1 MNNPLIKQQEQY
13 NKITDLVNLIK
24 NNPDPRELKRALAI
38 KMSIE
43 RQSDEIIAQILGVSK
58 SFIRDWKKAFKAEG
72 IAGIK
77 LGYQGAKGKLM
88 SEQRIEIIEWLKKK
102 TTGI

>member
-1 MNNPLIKQQEQY
+1 MNNPLIKQQEEY

-24 NNPDPRELKRALAI
+24 SNPDPRELKRALAI

-43 RQSDEIIAQILGVSK
+43 RQSGETIAQILGVSK

-72 IAGIK
+72 IALVVQKSILFKNKKIK
-77 LGYQGAKGKLM
+77 
-88 SEQRIEIIEWLKKK
+88 RP
-102 TTGI
+102 

>member
-24 NNPDPRELKRALAI
+24 SNPDPRELKRALAI

-43 RQSDEIIAQILGVSK
+43 RQSDETIAQIL
-58 SFIRDWKKAFKAEG
+58 
-72 IAGIK
+72 
-77 LGYQGAKGKLM
+77 
-88 SEQRIEIIEWLKKK
+88 
-102 TTGI
+102 

>member
-24 NNPDPRELKRALAI
+24 SNPDPRELKRALAI

-43 RQSDEIIAQILGVSK
+43 RQSDEIIAQILGVIKILLEIGRKLSK
-58 SFIRDWKKAFKAEG
+58 LRE
-72 IAGIK
+72 
-77 LGYQGAKGKLM
+77 
-88 SEQRIEIIEWLKKK
+88 
-102 TTGI
+102 